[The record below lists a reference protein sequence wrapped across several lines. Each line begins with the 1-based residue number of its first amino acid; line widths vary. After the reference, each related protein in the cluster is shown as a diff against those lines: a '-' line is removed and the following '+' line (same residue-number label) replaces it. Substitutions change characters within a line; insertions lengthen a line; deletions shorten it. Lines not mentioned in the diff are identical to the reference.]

1 MFCIESLE
9 TTLDKEREWKMLEDV
24 ISSLQNVLIYMVL
37 LEVTCFIQKK
47 LDSI

>member
-9 TTLDKEREWKMLEDV
+9 TTLDKERKWKMLQDV

>member
-9 TTLDKEREWKMLEDV
+9 TTLDKERKWKMLEDV
-24 ISSLQNVLIYMVL
+24 ISLQNVLIYMVL
-37 LEVTCFIQKK
+37 LGVTCFIQKK

>member
-1 MFCIESLE
+1 
-9 TTLDKEREWKMLEDV
+9 KMLEDV